1 MKNWNSKLTPDQK
14 MDILKLRMKLYSD
27 LYEILSLSNE
37 QTNERVEREMKVIRE
52 ELDKEK
58 ALIFE

>member
-1 MKNWNSKLTPDQK
+1 MKRWNSRLTPDQK
-14 MDILKLRMKLYSD
+14 MDLLKLRMKLYGD
-27 LYEILSLSNE
+27 LYAMFSMTKE

-58 ALIFE
+58 ALLFE